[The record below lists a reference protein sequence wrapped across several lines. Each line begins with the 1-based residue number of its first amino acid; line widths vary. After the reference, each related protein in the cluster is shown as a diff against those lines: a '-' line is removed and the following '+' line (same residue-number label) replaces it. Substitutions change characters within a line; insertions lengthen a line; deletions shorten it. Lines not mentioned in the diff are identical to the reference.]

1 MAANSLPAGL
11 DALSTLGEDIADG
24 LAALG
29 AALGMVHSTEAIVRG
44 KLTAL
49 LTTQAEFLTAK
60 AAKLGLTTA
69 QTVAD
74 SNGRAFIST
83 ARNVLAT
90 FLGGEWTQAWEPT
103 GFPNQST
110 AVPSTIAE
118 RQALLGML
126 KLYFTA
132 NAAQEVAGLNVTAA
146 RANTLFNAL
155 SDTRS
160 AVNAGLTLIGQ
171 KKALRDVADV
181 DLRKSLRGTIDELG
195 LLLAPDD
202 PRWLNFGLNL
212 PASAETPD
220 VPDQPVLTPGAAGM
234 VLVDWPDAPRAVR
247 YRVWKQILGVDPD
260 FTVLVTVTESE
271 TTLTGQPSG
280 ATLKVRVTAINSAG
294 AESLPG
300 DFAQIAVP

>member
-1 MAANSLPAGL
+1 MAANALPAGMDGL
-11 DALSTLGEDIADG
+11 MTLGEDIADG

-29 AALGMVHSTEAIVRG
+29 AALGMVHYTEAVVRG

-49 LTTQAEFLTAK
+49 QTTQAEFLTAK

-110 AVPSTIAE
+110 AVPATLAE

-132 NAAQEVAGLNVTAA
+132 NAAQEVAALNVTAA

-160 AVNAGLTLIGQ
+160 ADRVTPIGSTISFP
-171 KKALRDVADV
+171 APRD
-181 DLRKSLRGTIDELG
+181 
-195 LLLAPDD
+195 
-202 PRWLNFGLNL
+202 
-212 PASAETPD
+212 ASANPQCARNSSKTEMYDDSPES
-220 VPDQPVLTPGAAGM
+220 GM
-234 VLVDWPDAPRAVR
+234 T
-247 YRVWKQILGVDPD
+247 KIS
-260 FTVLVTVTESE
+260 TE
-271 TTLTGQPSG
+271 
-280 ATLKVRVTAINSAG
+280 R
-294 AESLPG
+294 
-300 DFAQIAVP
+300 